1 VTSTPD
7 RKARTTAI
15 AIALFV
21 LIFTALHT
29 PWSRAT
35 SFLYPV
41 TQPVKVFTGAD
52 GKPLNGGYIYFGVAN
67 QNPETNP
74 VTMYW
79 DVAGTIPA
87 AQPLRTVSGYIS
99 RNGVS
104 PANIY
109 ATGDFSITIKD
120 SKGAL
125 VITSPMSAD
134 LQLAQAITGIGTAA
148 AIPIADA
155 GGYYTTDNVE
165 AALQQI
171 ASPGYITQT
180 NLAAALQA
188 LLVPTGSEFQYIGT
202 TPRRATFWNL
212 GGLSDGSSVATER
225 ANADTSALYTL
236 LWNSTDNTRM
246 HIQDSAGTPTT
257 RGASASNDFAA
268 HKRLPLP
275 DARNRVHAGVDYD
288 NGAGLASRITAAT
301 NFDGSINANSG
312 GSQNHTLITA
322 ELAAH
327 NHTIT
332 ATNAAHSHTISITD
346 PPHSHSF
353 GYGGNVTVSN
363 GTGGPLAVCGQSGG
377 TTGAS
382 TTGVTASSDS
392 QTPAITAS
400 SANTGSGT
408 AHTVLQPTIVSYV
421 IIKL

>member
-1 VTSTPD
+1 MHD

-188 LLVPTGSEFQYIGT
+188 LLVPTGAEFQYVGT
-202 TPRRATFWNL
+202 TAPTGYVL
-212 GGLSDGSSVATER
+212 EDGKTIGDGSSGATER

-236 LWNSTDNTRM
+236 LWNGIDNTRLP
-246 HIQDSAGTPTT
+246 IQDSAGTPTT

-275 DARNRVHAGVDYD
+275 DARGRVHAGVD
-288 NGAGLASRITAAT
+288 NMGSSTASRITATT
-301 NFDGSINANSG
+301 NFDATINGNSG
-312 GSQNHTLITA
+312 GSQNHTLTTA